1 MEQQLNNLDVIFLI
15 IAGISALVGI
25 ARGMTKEI
33 LSVVGWI
40 LAAVALLYLT
50 PALKPVAETYI
61 ASTTLAYIVTGM
73 VVLIVFSIVWVLTA
87 DKLASAI
94 RSSKLSSLDRLF
106 GFVFGLARGALIII
120 LLALMFSTLIPAQT
134 QKGAFAESKIYKQ
147 AENCIEP
154 LKAMIPQSWID
165 EFKAKSE
172 SLGFGKSDEDK
183 TKEKTDTENEKDENE
198 VDDKTKGDE
207 NGEDKNPSLLKLNA
221 LEFIDNNLDV
231 LQKNGEELFNQ
242 LAQPKTTDEAADG
255 KGVSSDADGIVSDLD
270 KILDVLED
278 VVTDEEIP
286 ETKSPT
292 PQMQKSIRELNNAEP
307 KVEDVSDEE
316 VPDLEN

>member
-50 PALKPVAETYI
+50 PALKPVAEKYI

-73 VVLIVFSIVWVLTA
+73 AVLIVFSIVWVLTA

-94 RSSKLSSLDRLF
+94 RSSKLSSLDRIF

-172 SLGFGKSDEDK
+172 SLGFGKPDEDK
-183 TKEKTDTENEKDENE
+183 TKEETGAENDKAEDKT
-198 VDDKTKGDE
+198 DDKTKGDE
-207 NGEDKNPSLLKLNA
+207 NGEDKKSGLLKLNT

-242 LAQPKTTDEAADG
+242 LAQPKTADETAAENG
-255 KGVSSDADGIVSDLD
+255 ASSDADGIVSDLD

-278 VVTDEEIP
+278 VVTDEEMP
-286 ETKSPT
+286 ETKSNIPE
-292 PQMQKSIRELNNAEP
+292 MKNGIRELNNAEP
-307 KVEDVSDEE
+307 KVENVTDEE
-316 VPDLEN
+316 VPDIKN